1 MKTIPLSNKITKYFG
16 LILFLIIMLCKY
28 SKTTRKNLL
37 DVVRERL
44 DEGWWRDE
52 QGGLMDL

>member
-1 MKTIPLSNKITKYFG
+1 
-16 LILFLIIMLCKY
+16 MLCKY
-28 SKTTRKNLL
+28 SKTTRKNWL

-44 DEGWWRDE
+44 DEAWWRGE